1 MKIASLVK
9 SIILSANERP
19 LLARG
24 ELRVGD
30 RLVGRILEPKGSGR
44 AFIDFGRFRALA
56 DVGFPVR
63 PGEVIQV
70 KVMGKGTPL
79 RLGLC
84 NPEPGIPEKAQ
95 KTLTLSEFPARR
107 LINELQSQ
115 IRHLSPVADAE
126 YKGKPGPSELSN
138 AVRNLMSHFEPIDM
152 GKDVSQISGQ
162 LKKFIEDA
170 GIFYEKKLE
179 KMMEPFMQGKG
190 ELPAR
195 ELSEISEIK
204 NIVNKD
210 LKANLLVLRECLDG
224 KDPALKMLGMKDPEG
239 LQKTVEKFLAEINAR
254 QNDARTKSMRSEPVQ
269 VYTYLLPMKELEED
283 AKVKVYYSKKKR
295 GSTDREG
302 FRVSLLLSMEKLGQI
317 RTDFFLKGKGLTV
330 DFSVSELPLKEYVDD
345 HLDGLKT
352 VLGGLFENVSVK
364 VVVSER
370 EISAFDFE
378 DLAPLGAG
386 LIDLKV

>member
-19 LLARG
+19 LPARG

-30 RLVGRILEPKGSGR
+30 RLFGRVLELKGSGR
-44 AFIDFGRFRALA
+44 AFMDFGRFRATA
-56 DVGFPVR
+56 DIGFPVR
-63 PGEVIQV
+63 QGEVIHV

-84 NPEPGIPEKAQ
+84 SPEPGIPERAHNA
-95 KTLTLSEFPARR
+95 LRLGEFPTRH
-107 LINELQSQ
+107 LINEIHSQ
-115 IRHLSPVADAE
+115 IRHLSPLADAE
-126 YKGKPGPSELSN
+126 HKGKTGSSELSN
-138 AVRNLMSHFEPIDM
+138 VVRNLMSHFEPIDM
-152 GKDVSQISGQ
+152 GKEVSQISGQ

-190 ELPAR
+190 GFPAR
-195 ELSEISEIK
+195 ELSDISEMK

-210 LKANLLVLRECLDG
+210 LKANLFVLRDLLDG

-239 LQKTVEKFLAEINAR
+239 LRKTVEKFLAEINAR
-254 QNDARTKSMRSEPVQ
+254 QSDAGTQSTRSEPVQ

-283 AKVKVYYSKKKR
+283 AKVKVYYSKKRR
-295 GSTDREG
+295 GSKDREG
-302 FRVSLLLSMEKLGQI
+302 FRVSLLLHMEKLGQI
-317 RTDFFLKGKGLTV
+317 RTDFFLKGKVLAV
-330 DFSVSELPLKEYVDD
+330 DFSVGELPIKEYVDD
-345 HLDGLKT
+345 HLDGLKS
-352 VLGGLFENVSVK
+352 VLRDLFENVSVR
-364 VVVSER
+364 VVVSEK
-370 EISAFDFE
+370 EISEFDFE